1 MGQDRIIARLK
12 TLGIAQLESVES
24 LSLLDGDYLNNE
36 TLLPNGAFA
45 KILDD
50 SKKYWA
56 CEVCAGDDGCFGI
69 AANDTQIAVF
79 SYLEGGKDCTL
90 VAWIKL

>member
-1 MGQDRIIARLK
+1 MVQDKIIARLK
-12 TLGIAQLESVES
+12 TLGINQLESVET
-24 LSLLDGDYLNNE
+24 LSFLDGDYLNNE
-36 TLLPNGAFA
+36 TLLPNGTLA

-50 SKKYWA
+50 GKKYWA
-56 CEVCAGDDGCFGI
+56 CEVCAGDDRCFGV
-69 AANDTQIAVF
+69 AADDTQIAVF